1 MTFGQKSRK
10 INSRL
15 VNDFKVYS
23 QDCQNITHFD
33 REKLKWW
40 GIVDLPPV
48 RGNYQAHVIWWSCL
62 PKIIYFGW
70 ESIRMSHWLQ
80 QMVDGDIFW
89 ISFKRLKVLSEASQT
104 QLIKCSAP
112 STICWRQCDIRIPK
126 WNGRQH
132 HFFKNWP
139 ETLQTKWH
147 QCLPKTIKLDKWLK
161 SSWIFE
167 NAEVMA
173 CNWCF
178 RKILGVL
185 NMHFATFCHFLKFS
199 GLPNTEIFGRSQR
212 FSLSGLRLW
221 STKFFG

>member
-1 MTFGQKSRK
+1 M
-10 INSRL
+10 
-15 VNDFKVYS
+15 
-23 QDCQNITHFD
+23 
-33 REKLKWW
+33 
-40 GIVDLPPV
+40 
-48 RGNYQAHVIWWSCL
+48 
-62 PKIIYFGW
+62 YFGW
-70 ESIRMSHWLQ
+70 ESIWMSHWHQ
-80 QMVDGDIFW
+80 KIVDGDKFW
-89 ISFKRLKVLSEASQT
+89 ISFCFKWLKALSKASQT

-112 STICWRQCDIRIPK
+112 FTICWCQCDIWIPILSYEMVD
-126 WNGRQH
+126 NTI
-132 HFFKNWP
+132 FFKNWS
-139 ETLQTKWH
+139 ETLQTKWQ